1 LRSRTKNDVDDHLG
15 GIPEGVTGFLLRL
28 GEGGLGCLSQD
39 QTIDRALGLWE
50 GEGQAVIP
58 LGIRQIAADTVQRSR
73 REGLTVLVGYGGRL
87 ILQLDRASIEG
98 KGREQP
104 TSDAQMF
111 DNDPNPWSDID
122 KANYWLLSDSAR
134 ELNNES
140 YKLIAGLSPKI
151 FAPAYSTLNGMSA
164 MSESS

>member
-1 LRSRTKNDVDDHLG
+1 
-15 GIPEGVTGFLLRL
+15 LRL
-28 GEGGLGCLSQD
+28 GDGGLGCLSQD
-39 QTIDRALGLWE
+39 QTLDRALGLWE

-58 LGIRQIAADTVQRSR
+58 LGIRQVAADKIQRSR

-104 TSDAQMF
+104 TSGAQMF